1 MSPMVRSLAKIA
13 VLWALLAVSAP
24 APGLAQTPPEG
35 HPPTSPGAAL
45 EEAMRRILGII
56 DLLIQ
61 AVPQYEPPEMLDNG
75 DIIIRR
81 KRPGENRDDVVP
93 TEEGPDPEKPTRT
106 RI

>member
-1 MSPMVRSLAKIA
+1 MAMVRCFAKAA
-13 VLWALLAVSAP
+13 VLWALLAFSVPMSAF
-24 APGLAQTPPEG
+24 AQAPPEG
-35 HPPTSPGAAL
+35 HPPTSPGASL
-45 EEAMRRILGII
+45 DEAMRRVLGII

-61 AVPQYEPPEMLDNG
+61 AIPQYEPPEVLDNG

-81 KRPGENRDDVVP
+81 KRPGENRDEGVP